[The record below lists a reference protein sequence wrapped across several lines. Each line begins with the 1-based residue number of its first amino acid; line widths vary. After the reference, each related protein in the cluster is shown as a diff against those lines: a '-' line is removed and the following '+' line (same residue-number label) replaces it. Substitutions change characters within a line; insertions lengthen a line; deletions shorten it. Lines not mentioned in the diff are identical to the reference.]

1 MSHRPWYPFF
11 QTAFPNRT
19 SLNSCGLSLAVF
31 LLLTMLFTSC
41 HQDANPPGPVL
52 TKLDTGW
59 EFAREGSD
67 EWYPAKVPG
76 EVHTDLLAHQL
87 IPDPFYGNNEDSLRW
102 IEHIRWKYRL
112 QFLSPADLRDYER
125 VELSFEG
132 LDTYA
137 RISLNGQPLAHTDN
151 MFRQWNV
158 DVTGLLLPDEN
169 TLEIVFTPPP
179 LYHREAV
186 EGFPY
191 LLPSGNESDDIPL
204 KVSAHSRKAAFQ
216 FGWDWGPRLVGCGIW
231 RPVKLRM
238 WNDARIRQI
247 QTFTLALERDVARM
261 QTRVYVDVA
270 KAGKYRIESP
280 YGSVE
285 RYLERGVHPLD
296 LIYPIENPELWWC
309 AGEGEAVLHRQW
321 IRLYGEEIILD
332 EKEDHFG
339 IRQITLVHAPDSLG
353 TSFWFS
359 LNGRPVFMKGANYIP
374 QDIFPSRVQPDQY
387 KSLILAA
394 KEAGM
399 NMLRVWG
406 GGIYEDDLFYEICDQ
421 EGILVWQDLM
431 FANSMYPP
439 AKAFLENVRQELIDN
454 ILRLGAHPCLALW
467 CGNNEIEVAWNN
479 WGWQEKFGYDAHTR
493 DALWSFY
500 DTLFHQMI
508 PEEIHQHIPLANYTP
523 TSPLSNWGKAENFR
537 HATMHYWGVWHGREH
552 FDQFEHNVGRFMVE
566 YGFQSFPSL
575 ESLAEVLPPE
585 ALHLHSDMM
594 AHRQK
599 SYIGN
604 GMIRTQMAKYG
615 EVPDDF
621 AAFVQRSQEIQG
633 KALAMATRAHLGAA
647 PYCMGSLL
655 WQLNDCWP
663 GPSWSLI
670 DYYGRRKAS
679 YDSTKMVFTQAAL
692 PETRITL
699 PDPGKEE

>member
-1 MSHRPWYPFF
+1 
-11 QTAFPNRT
+11 
-19 SLNSCGLSLAVF
+19 
-31 LLLTMLFTSC
+31 MLFASC
-41 HQDANPPGPVL
+41 HQEPGLPSPIETTLDA
-52 TKLDTGW
+52 GW

-67 EWYPAKVPG
+67 EWNEAKVPG

-87 IPDPFYGNNEDSLRW
+87 IPDPYYGSNEDSLRW
-102 IEHIRWKYRL
+102 IEHSRWHYRL
-112 QFLSPADLRDYER
+112 HFFPPADPQDYDR
-125 VELSFEG
+125 IELSFEG

-137 RISLNGQPLAHTDN
+137 RISLNGQVLTLTDN

-158 DVTGLLLPDEN
+158 DVAGILRSGEN
-169 TLEIVFTPPP
+169 RLEIVFTPPP
-179 LYHREAV
+179 VYHRDALEALP
-186 EGFPY
+186 F

-204 KVSAHSRKAAFQ
+204 KVSAHSRKAAYQ

-238 WNDARIRQI
+238 WNEARLRQI
-247 QTFTLALERDVARM
+247 QTFTLALENDVARM
-261 QTRVYVDVA
+261 LTRAYVDAA
-270 KAGKYRIESP
+270 KAGEYRIESP
-280 YGSVE
+280 YGSVTHF
-285 RYLERGVHPLD
+285 LEPGIHPLD
-296 LIYPIENPELWWC
+296 LHFQIKKPELWWC
-309 AGEGEAVLHRQW
+309 AGEGEAVLHRQQ
-321 IRLYGEEIILD
+321 IRLYLEDHFLE
-332 EKEDHFG
+332 EKEDPFG
-339 IRQITLVHAPDSLG
+339 IRQIKLVHAPDSLG
-353 TSFWFS
+353 TAFWFS

-374 QDIFPSRVQPDQY
+374 QDIFPSRVLPAQY
-387 KSLILAA
+387 RSLILAA

-439 AKAFLENVRQELIDN
+439 SKDFLANVRQELIDN

-479 WGWQEKFGYDAHTR
+479 WGWQEKFGYDAHTQ
-493 DALWSFY
+493 DLLWSFY

-508 PEEIHQHIPLANYTP
+508 PEEIHQHIPSANYTP
-523 TSPLSNWGKAENFR
+523 SSPLSNWGKTENFR
-537 HATMHYWGVWHGREH
+537 HATMHYWGVWHGRED
-552 FDQFEHNVGRFMVE
+552 FDRFEHNVGRFMVE

-575 ESLAEVLPPE
+575 ESLAEVLPP
-585 ALHLHSDMM
+585 ASLHLHSNMM

-604 GMIRTQMAKYG
+604 GMIRAQMAKYG

-633 KALAMATRAHLGAA
+633 KALAMATRAHLDAA

-679 YDSTKMVFTQAAL
+679 YDSVKTVFTGKDLRELMLLQ
-692 PETRITL
+692 
-699 PDPGKEE
+699 PDQGKEEQPTIPITSK